1 MTKAEK
7 LLKILKTSSTLNIQ
21 DICKVLEVN
30 EREFRQVLRELE
42 KAGEVK
48 VNLPIEVLKNGK

>member
-7 LLKILKTSSTLNIQ
+7 LLKMLKTSSTLNIQ

-30 EREFRQVLRELE
+30 EREFRQVLHELE

-48 VNLPIEVLKNGK
+48 VNLQIEVLKND

>member
-7 LLKILKTSSTLNIQ
+7 LLKILKTSSVLNIQ

-42 KAGEVK
+42 KAGDVK
-48 VNLPIEVLKNGK
+48 VNLQIEVLKK